1 MNRLLKGKF
10 RDRIRLYADCHGGEA
25 LACLMKC
32 CAPVQRSWIAEEQHV
47 AKDYFEDSAESPLS
61 ADDVRKQARAMRSRG
76 YTALK
81 FDLDVPGTTGSDP
94 YNRCLSNTAIDRM
107 VELVG
112 AARDAVGIEVDL
124 ALDCPWR

>member
-1 MNRLLKGKF
+1 VGPAGQWLEVPMNRLLKGKF

-61 ADDVRKQARAMRSRG
+61 ADDVRKQARAMRSMG

-81 FDLDVPGTTGSDP
+81 FDLDVPGTTGQIRTTGVSAT
-94 YNRCLSNTAIDRM
+94 LQS
-107 VELVG
+107 
-112 AARDAVGIEVDL
+112 IE
-124 ALDCPWR
+124 W